1 MAQYIWD
8 GEQWWEEVTPGEYR
22 PIDIGIP
29 TIQAEVRER
38 VNWFVEL
45 EREFQTRIGVQ
56 VLDAELDDRFGP
68 VEL

>member
-1 MAQYIWD
+1 MPAIWD
-8 GEQWWEEVTPGEYR
+8 GEQWWDQVEGEV
-22 PIDIGIP
+22 DIYIP
-29 TIQAEVRER
+29 RLQDEVRER

-45 EREFQTRIGVQ
+45 EREFQTRIGVR